1 MANEVQ
7 VTKGSV
13 VVKGDWNIFI
23 RDSIVHIFRVP
34 GEYFVFIKQSE
45 KRRWDFLCIS
55 QGIADPFIIVSEQD
69 EEGIEA
75 PKVLGDIFESVAGAV
90 FLDSGMDFTKVWGVY
105 YRMMQPYIGM
115 TSFFKVR

>member
-1 MANEVQ
+1 M
-7 VTKGSV
+7 
-13 VVKGDWNIFI
+13 FI
-23 RDSIVHIFRVP
+23 RQ
-34 GEYFVFIKQSE
+34 GE
-45 KRRWDFLCIS
+45 KRRKDFLCIS
-55 QGIADPFIIVSEQD
+55 QGTADPFIIVSEQD

-115 TSFFKVR
+115 TPFFKVR